1 MKPRHRSSTRLAALF
16 WALGTALA
24 CARPAEALEHSSAVG
39 DIAFSVFAP
48 DWTWQNRAVN
58 VMFVLK
64 NQGARDAE
72 VTIALRLPEGKEADF
87 KADSGNLATTVSV
100 PAGATVRA
108 ALTDILARSGPPR
121 QVYPC
126 ALSVGSGESA
136 AEVPYPLRTIRG
148 AVVSSARWAMYLP
161 VAMTL
166 CWAIV
171 IAVVMTLL
179 TSRRAWLEPAA
190 PISEPN
196 ERPAWIDETPK

>member
-1 MKPRHRSSTRLAALF
+1 MEYPHRTLFRLAAAF
-16 WALGTALA
+16 WAVGAALTYTL
-24 CARPAEALEHSSAVG
+24 PAEALEHSGVAG

-58 VMFVLK
+58 IMFVIE
-64 NQGARDAE
+64 NQGAQDAA
-72 VTIALRLPEGKEADF
+72 VTIAMRLPEGQEADF
-87 KADSGNLATTVSV
+87 ASEPANLAQTVSV

-108 ALTDILARSGPPR
+108 ALTGILARSGVPR

-126 ALSVGSGESA
+126 VLRIGSGGLA

-161 VAMTL
+161 VATAL
-166 CWAIV
+166 CWAV
-171 IAVVMTLL
+171 VMAVVMALL

-190 PISEPN
+190 PVSEPT
-196 ERPAWIDETPK
+196 ERPAWIDESPE